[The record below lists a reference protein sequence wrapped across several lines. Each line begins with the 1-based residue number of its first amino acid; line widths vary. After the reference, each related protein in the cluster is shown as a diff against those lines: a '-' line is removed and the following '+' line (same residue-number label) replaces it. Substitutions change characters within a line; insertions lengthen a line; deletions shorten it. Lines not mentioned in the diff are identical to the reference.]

1 MVCRRHYRLTES
13 ESAAQEHKKRVYWEC
28 FKMKSSQVIGSDKT
42 SRIIKWLLMALI
54 ALIVPVALGAAETGN
69 GSVGKPVYSLNRLY
83 RLGLMQSEQIKM
95 AKNQLYIAE
104 RDEDRAFSV
113 LVPTFSAYGDY
124 IRYSEANAVQPET
137 GYEYGIK
144 LQQQFTVNGREL
156 ILLKAA
162 KDVITQRKYDL
173 DAVSESFLYNIA
185 SAFYDIVNKKK
196 RLEILSEN
204 VNRLTL
210 HKQAVEKKLVLEEVP
225 KTQLLRTEAEL
236 SGAVSERVRAEND
249 LIFARSS
256 LARLINISTDY
267 EIQAPPAP
275 DAGAPFGDLETYTA
289 LALKNRSDIKS
300 ARMDILLAK
309 EDVDLTKSE
318 YWPVLSLEAGY
329 KVQETDPDALSGDP
343 SLYAAANL
351 NVVLFDWGL
360 RSGTLGQNK
369 ATLRNAELQLTVKTK
384 EVTSEVE
391 RAWLTIITAKNSIVA
406 LKDKLD
412 FSRAN
417 YDAVSLQFNLG
428 QADSLDVLDA
438 NTILSNAEREL
449 SEAEFYLDLSKIGL
463 ERAQGIFLNNIRA
476 NLDSGDPAPS
486 DGNTVQGLS
495 GEEKK

>member
-1 MVCRRHYRLTES
+1 
-13 ESAAQEHKKRVYWEC
+13 
-28 FKMKSSQVIGSDKT
+28 
-42 SRIIKWLLMALI
+42 MAT
-54 ALIVPVALGAAETGN
+54 LIVPAVLSAAEPGKDTT
-69 GSVGKPVYSLNRLY
+69 GKPVYSLNRFY
-83 RLGLMQSEQIKM
+83 RLGLLQSEQIKM

-104 RDEDRAFSV
+104 RDKDRAFSV
-113 LVPTFSAYGDY
+113 LVPTLSAYGDY
-124 IRYSEANAVQPET
+124 IRYSEASVIQPET
-137 GYEYGIK
+137 GYEYGVK

-156 ILLKAA
+156 ILLEAS

-173 DAVSESFLYNIA
+173 DSVSESYLYNIA
-185 SAFYDIVNKKK
+185 SAFYDIVNKKN
-196 RLEILSEN
+196 RLGILSEN
-204 VNRLTL
+204 VNRLML
-210 HKQAVEKKLVLEEVP
+210 HKQAVEKKLVMEEVP

-236 SGAVSERVRAEND
+236 SGARSERVRAEND

-256 LARLINISTDY
+256 LARLVNISTDY
-267 EIQAPPAP
+267 EIQVSSASET
-275 DAGAPFGDLETYTA
+275 GAPFADLETYTA
-289 LALKNRSDIKS
+289 SALKNRSDIKS
-300 ARMDILLAK
+300 ARMDIRLAQ

-329 KVQETDPDALSGDP
+329 KVQETDPDVLSGDP

-351 NVVLFDWGL
+351 NVVILDWGL

-369 ATLRNAELQLTVKTK
+369 AALRNAKLQLTAKTK
-384 EVTSEVE
+384 EVASEVE
-391 RAWLTIITAKNSIVA
+391 RAWLTIITAKNSIAA

-476 NLDSGDPAPS
+476 DLDSTDAASP
-486 DGNTVQGLS
+486 DGNAVF
-495 GEEKK
+495 GEEN